1 MVAEPTGPRSKAD
14 PKGQCSDGPGAA
26 QVEELHNGRAGYPCD
41 DGGLDGF
48 LVTSFTP
55 PIEVFK
61 CQTHSE
67 RPGGRTFV
75 HPVCLAILTPFT
87 LSPCI
92 QLVYGFRMIQTTL
105 MGQFVLLHLDSSQ
118 RKFQTSALL
127 RGTHFCRIFFCS
139 SWDVCFIYRVLLFSY
154 VFMLIKLCMLDLPTF
169 TISNPNFTSG
179 RLHLLCWIDDI
190 LDTEN
195 SFKCN
200 RINSCWPKL
209 PYGFGTPETV
219 DSTISGCGPF
229 SRCIRA
235 NPCKSNFWALDQA
248 LIQLNGNPVS
258 ALRLFVNLS
267 TARKALLPK
276 LLFRHLISL
285 ELSLCGGN
293 CDGHLHLSAYVWLSA
308 ARPSTIVLVSG
319 KRSST

>member
-105 MGQFVLLHLDSSQ
+105 MGQFVLLHLDSSL
-118 RKFQTSALL
+118 RKFQTS
-127 RGTHFCRIFFCS
+127 CS
-139 SWDVCFIYRVLLFSY
+139 SSWNPFLPHLLLFVVGCLFYIPCSLVFVCFY
-154 VFMLIKLCMLDLPTF
+154 
-169 TISNPNFTSG
+169 
-179 RLHLLCWIDDI
+179 
-190 LDTEN
+190 
-195 SFKCN
+195 
-200 RINSCWPKL
+200 
-209 PYGFGTPETV
+209 
-219 DSTISGCGPF
+219 
-229 SRCIRA
+229 A
-235 NPCKSNFWALDQA
+235 DQA
-248 LIQLNGNPVS
+248 VYARFAHIHNFQPKFYIGS
-258 ALRLFVNLS
+258 TSSFVLD
-267 TARKALLPK
+267 R
-276 LLFRHLISL
+276 
-285 ELSLCGGN
+285 
-293 CDGHLHLSAYVWLSA
+293 
-308 ARPSTIVLVSG
+308 
-319 KRSST
+319 

>member
-26 QVEELHNGRAGYPCD
+26 QVEELHNGRAGYPRD

-200 RINSCWPKL
+200 RINSCWPVFL
-209 PYGFGTPETV
+209 DVEILAFIF
-219 DSTISGCGPF
+219 ISMFNFYQRCLSLFYSKTLQHVFPLFLIF
-229 SRCIRA
+229 SSSSSQCVFSLFPPLRS
-235 NPCKSNFWALDQA
+235 KSPLQS
-248 LIQLNGNPVS
+248 LEP
-258 ALRLFVNLS
+258 
-267 TARKALLPK
+267 
-276 LLFRHLISL
+276 SL
-285 ELSLCGGN
+285 ELEPP
-293 CDGHLHLSAYVWLSA
+293 VMPQEA
-308 ARPSTIVLVSG
+308 ANMYITTYIYIMCVC
-319 KRSST
+319 SSCP